1 MGAGKTSVG
10 RSLGE
15 RLNWEFEDL
24 DDRIERNEGRTVNEI
39 FRDLGEPAFRRAEK
53 AALSQVLNDLE
64 HGTTRVVA
72 LGGGAFVQK
81 SNAAA
86 LKAAAIPTVF
96 LDAAVDELWGRCQEQ
111 AAQQGT
117 SRPLLS
123 SLEEFSALH
132 QKRRKAYLAA
142 SVRIDTG
149 SRNVE
154 EISAEIADT
163 LGLRR

>member
-10 RSLGE
+10 RSLSQL
-15 RLNWEFEDL
+15 LNWEFEDL

-39 FRDLGEPAFRRAEK
+39 FRTLGEPAFRHAEK
-53 AALSQVLNDLE
+53 AALRQVLNDLE
-64 HGTTRVVA
+64 RGSNRVVA

-81 SNAAA
+81 ANAAA

-96 LDAAVDELWGRCQEQ
+96 LDADVDALWRRCQEQ
-111 AAQQGT
+111 AGRQGT

-123 SLEEFSALH
+123 SLEEFAALH
-132 QKRRKAYLAA
+132 QKRHQAYLAA

-149 SRNVE
+149 RRKVE
-154 EISAEIADT
+154 EISAEIAET
-163 LGLRR
+163 LSLKP